1 MGHGQ
6 GACTRGCEGRSRT
19 KPTFWMRL
27 REVDGRGCKPLSSQ
41 PRARWRIREERYVG
55 ASLKCPKAWDGGL
68 LRRSRGARGSCVTP
82 APTAS
87 VRSGEPR
94 GRVGMNESRAAC
106 VGWPGADGS
115 YLVDP
120 ASSHMLV
127 SKIKPCMSK
136 YKLLC
141 IVKLRMA
148 H

>member
-1 MGHGQ
+1 M
-6 GACTRGCEGRSRT
+6 RT
-19 KPTFWMRL
+19 PFVATSGT
-27 REVDGRGCKPLSSQ
+27 VADP
-41 PRARWRIREERYVG
+41 
-55 ASLKCPKAWDGGL
+55 GGT
-68 LRRSRGARGSCVTP
+68 LRRGLTEMSKAGTEEGSS
-82 APTAS
+82 S
-87 VRSGEPR
+87 VAACGTWVVCHTRSNSER
-94 GRVGMNESRAAC
+94 SIGRATWAVGMHESRVAR